1 MVDRHRLN
9 WYSNYSVIVYRSAF
23 KWTNYRAVFEA
34 APACHLSS
42 QEALSTGNNIVHRRV
57 REDFLAAYASLAHS
71 FFYFLSLR
79 FSLHREWVSLYA
91 TGSWIRVYAHRMLL
105 RLIEIALR
113 NGSRCL
119 KPGSIE
125 PHRFIVSESLRVFQ
139 RRQFRRAIRRS
150 STTWKRIS
158 G

>member
-1 MVDRHRLN
+1 MVDRRRLN

-34 APACHLSS
+34 APTCHLSS

-57 REDFLAAYASLAHS
+57 REDFLHTSLLPILS
-71 FFYFLSLR
+71 FTFFLFLFVS
-79 FSLHREWVSLYA
+79 FSIVNEWVCMLPVREY
-91 TGSWIRVYAHRMLL
+91 VYAHRMLL

-125 PHRFIVSESLRVFQ
+125 PHRFIVSESLPVFQ
-139 RRQFRRAIRRS
+139 RRQFRRVIRRW